1 MIATNQ
7 TFTINTGLMYQA
19 FASGSNSLYISLKR
33 PNCFMAYASAVVS
46 LPSTIAGSL
55 MNISVIPSISTIQ
68 AIASYTFSFTTTNL
82 LSEGAA
88 LLITFSGGI
97 IPSLYN
103 CSINISAGLTPA
115 ATCFASSSTQ
125 ITISNLAS
133 NMTIYGG
140 TTIIFSI
147 DYIQNP

>member
-1 MIATNQ
+1 
-7 TFTINTGLMYQA
+7 MYQA

-33 PNCFMAYASAVVS
+33 PNCFMAYASIPVS
-46 LPSTIAGSL
+46 LTSTISGSL
-55 MNISVIPSISTIQ
+55 RNISVIPSFSTIQ
-68 AIASYTFSFTTTNL
+68 EIASYTFSFTTTNL

-97 IPSLYN
+97 IPSTDN
-103 CSINISAGLTPA
+103 CSINISAGLSPA